1 MAPILKPD
9 LCVIGGGSG
18 GLTTAAAAAAFG
30 VKVVLIERGKM
41 GGDCLNYGCVPSKA
55 LIAAAKH
62 AHAIEEA
69 KRFGVFAEAPRIDFS
84 AVKDHVAGVIAAIA
98 PNDSV
103 ERFESLGVT
112 VIEADAA
119 FVDEKTV
126 SAGGRII
133 QARRYVVAT
142 GSSPFVPPIEGLADI
157 PYFTNETIFDLR
169 ERPGHLVIIGGGPIG
184 MEMAQAHQRLGSKV
198 TVLEAGALLGRDDPE
213 LAAVVIE
220 RLRAEGVVL
229 RDHAKVVG
237 VAAGEAGPSIIIETD
252 EGRETIAASHL
263 LVAVGRAPN
272 VHGLGLEAAG
282 VEYGPKGIKV
292 GADLR
297 STNRRIYAV
306 GDIAGGP
313 QFTHVANY
321 QAGLVLRPILFRL
334 PVRERRDHLPHVTFT
349 DPELGQVGPTE
360 AEAKAAGLLTQVLR
374 WPYDE
379 NDRAQAERRTGG
391 LMKLVL
397 GRNGRIVGAGVAGMA
412 AGEITNMLSLAVGKK
427 LTVADLRDFVSPYP
441 TLSEIGKR
449 AATVYYRPYTQ
460 KPWVRRLVG
469 MLARFG

>member
-55 LIAAAKH
+55 LIAAGKH
-62 AHAIEEA
+62 VAAIREA
-69 KRFGVFAEAPRIDFS
+69 GRFGIRVGEPEIDFD
-84 AVKDHVAGVIAAIA
+84 AVKDHVRGVIAAIE

-103 ERFESLGVT
+103 ERFEGLGVT
-112 VIEADAA
+112 VIQADAS

-126 SAGGRII
+126 SAGGRIVE
-133 QARRYVVAT
+133 ARRYVVAA
-142 GSSPFVPPIEGLADI
+142 GSSPLVPPIEGLAET

-169 ERPGHLVIIGGGPIG
+169 ERPDHLVIVGGGPIG
-184 MEMAQAHQRLGSKV
+184 IEMAQAHRRLGSRV
-198 TVLEAGALLGRDDPE
+198 TVLEGGSFLSRDDPE
-213 LAAVVIE
+213 LTAIVLD
-220 RLRAEGVVL
+220 RLREEGVQL
-229 RDHAKVVG
+229 RDKAKVVG
-237 VAAGEAGPSIIIETD
+237 VTRGENGPRITMET
-252 EGRETIAASHL
+252 GGSRETIDASHL

-272 VHGLGLEAAG
+272 VAGLGLDAAG
-282 VEYGPKGIKV
+282 VDYDAKGIKV
-292 GADLR
+292 GPDLR
-297 STNRRIYAV
+297 SSNRRVYAV

-360 AEAKAAGLLTQVLR
+360 AEAKAAGDLHDVLR
-374 WPYDE
+374 WPYGE
-379 NDRAQAERRTGG
+379 NDRAQAERHTSG
-391 LMKLVL
+391 LIKLVL
-397 GRNGRIVGAGVAGMA
+397 GRKGRVIGAGVVGMA
-412 AGEITNMLSLAVGKK
+412 AGEITNMLSFVVGKK
-427 LTVADLRDFVSPYP
+427 MGVADLRDFVSPYP

-449 AATVYYRPYTQ
+449 AATVYYRPYTE
-460 KPWVRRLVG
+460 KPFVRRLVG
-469 MLARFG
+469 LLARFG